1 MNDFPRLIF
10 YGTPEFAVPSL
21 RAIVEAGYPVH
32 AVVTAPDR
40 PAGRGL
46 RLLSTPVKEFAR
58 SKNLQVLEPANLRDP
73 DFRGTL
79 RELNPDLQVVIA
91 FRMMP
96 REIWSLPRLGTF
108 NLHASLLPQYRGAAP
123 INRAIMNGELCTGLT
138 TFFLDES
145 IDTGRILLQERIPV
159 GNDETAGELHDR
171 MMVQGSELVL
181 KTIRH
186 ILQGEQ
192 GVPQESMTDRGMELR
207 KAPKIFREDCRIN
220 WQEETLRIH
229 NFIRGLSP
237 VPGAWT
243 QLHSRDGALHTLKIL
258 RTLPGLPGALDIPGT
273 FRITGK
279 DTVTITTGNG
289 CIYVRELQLSGRKP
303 LNSGDFISGYGRIF
317 PETLCL

>member
-1 MNDFPRLIF
+1 MKDFPHLIF

-21 RAIVEAGYPVH
+21 SAIVEAGYPVQ

-58 SKNLQVLEPANLRDP
+58 SKNLPVLEPVNLRDP
-73 DFRGTL
+73 AFLGTL

-96 REIWSLPRLGTF
+96 REVWSLPRLGTF

-123 INRAIMNGELCTGLT
+123 INRAVMNGETDTGLT
-138 TFFLDES
+138 TFLLDER
-145 IDTGRILLQERIPV
+145 IDTGCILLQERVSI
-159 GNDETAGELHDR
+159 GGDETAGALHDR
-171 MMVQGSELVL
+171 MMLLGSELVL
-181 KTIRH
+181 KTIER
-186 ILQGEQ
+186 ILQGER
-192 GVPQESMTDRGMELR
+192 GTPQESMTEGGIELR
-207 KAPKIFREDCRIN
+207 KAPKIFREDCRID
-220 WQEETLRIH
+220 WKGDTLRIH

-237 VPGAWT
+237 VPAAWT
-243 QLHSRDGALHTLKIL
+243 QLHSHDGAIHTLKIL
-258 RTLPGLPGALDIPGT
+258 RALPGFPEGAGIPGT

-279 DTVTITTGNG
+279 DSLTIATGNG
-289 CIYVRELQLSGRKP
+289 CIYVKELQLSGRKP
-303 LNSGDFISGYGRIF
+303 LNSVDFVSGYGRIF